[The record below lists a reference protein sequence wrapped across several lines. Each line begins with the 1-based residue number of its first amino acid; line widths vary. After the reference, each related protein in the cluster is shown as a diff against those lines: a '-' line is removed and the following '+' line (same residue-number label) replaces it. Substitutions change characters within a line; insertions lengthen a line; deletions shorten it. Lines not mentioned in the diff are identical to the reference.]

1 MKPIFTLPLSL
12 LFCLFAQLSA
22 AQNILPQPVV
32 IDPAVAELAA
42 QVDSLKAKTSTW
54 DKIVA
59 GLPRVSGFVQ
69 TGYEWS
75 ENASTF
81 FIKRVRLS
89 FSGDITPKFDYRVQL
104 ELTSPR
110 IVDAYLRYRPFTA
123 LNVQVGEFKLPFS
136 IDNTECSPPY
146 CELIEQPMSVRR
158 LVGVDDVCGLSASG
172 RDIGAMISGGFIH
185 REGYSIIN
193 YDLALFN
200 GEGINIEDR
209 NKSKDI
215 VARLE
220 LRPVRGLLIS
230 GSYYWGE
237 YGKEYLKR
245 VRYAAGV
252 SYDRGAVVARSE
264 YIGGTTGELDSGGWY
279 AMAGWRV
286 TRSLMPAVR
295 YDTFCENTAVDASR
309 QTNYTVGL
317 QWVPL
322 KYLRCQLNYTY
333 EDYADDD
340 ISDRNVIALMV
351 TGVF

>member
-1 MKPIFTLPLSL
+1 MKPIFTLLLS
-12 LFCLFAQLSA
+12 LFCLCIQRST
-22 AQNILPQPVV
+22 AQNILAEPVV
-32 IDPAVAELAA
+32 TDPAIAELAA
-42 QVDSLKAKTSTW
+42 QVDSLKAKASTW

-59 GLPRVSGFVQ
+59 GLPRISGFVQ

-104 ELTSPR
+104 ELVSPR
-110 IVDAYLRYRPFTA
+110 IVDAYVRYRPFTA

-136 IDNTECSPPY
+136 IENTEYSPPY
-146 CELIEQPMSVRR
+146 CELIEQPLAVRR
-158 LVGVDDVCGLSASG
+158 LVGVDDASG
-172 RDIGAMISGGFIH
+172 RDIGAMLSGGFIH

-193 YDLALFN
+193 YDLGVFN
-200 GEGINIEDR
+200 GEGINTIDL

-230 GSYYWGE
+230 GSYHWGE
-237 YGKEYLKR
+237 YGKNYLKY
-245 VRYAAGV
+245 VRYAAGA
-252 SYDRGAVVARSE
+252 SYDRGAVVVRSE

-279 AMAGWRV
+279 ALAGWRV
-286 TRSLMPAVR
+286 TRSLMPVMR
-295 YDTFCENTAVDASR
+295 YDMFREDTALSASR

-322 KYLRCQLNYTY
+322 KHLRCQLNYTY
-333 EDYADDD
+333 EDYADDEIAD
-340 ISDRNVIALMV
+340 CNVVAVMV
-351 TGVF
+351 SGVF